1 MTSVTPRQ
9 PASAYSDIDEMR
21 RRIRELIAVAAVL
34 RPDRDD
40 PRCLS
45 ELTVIEAELEAAR
58 RELSALR
65 DERKGSR

>member
-1 MTSVTPRQ
+1 MTVTPRT

-45 ELTVIEAELEAAR
+45 ELTAVEGELARARAELTSLRAER
-58 RELSALR
+58 RDR
-65 DERKGSR
+65 